1 METVAIKEQGKVQ
14 INKKRRRQRKVES
27 VTAKEE
33 GSVQWRV

>member
-1 METVAIKEQGKVQ
+1 METVAIKGQGKVESD
-14 INKKRRRQRKVES
+14 KKGRQRTVES